1 MNDNGEERGTHHPPL
16 AINDRFYQRLFQF
29 NTNGC
34 LITDTEGVIHQAN
47 PAATTL
53 LNASEALLTGQS
65 LAQFLAED
73 DRPTWPTYLTQLRD
87 NRTTPVKRWEVRV
100 QPAGHPAFTALLAG
114 TAVDDG
120 DGHLAGLLWELQN
133 LTPRRPLEQELHESR
148 RRLQALFDHAQD
160 SILLA
165 NDDARYVDVNPAAC
179 ALLGYSREELLAFD
193 LWRLT
198 PAVNR
203 DAARQQWQAFL
214 AAGRLTGEY
223 RLQRKDG
230 VIIVV
235 NFRAMAHIVP
245 GLHLSVLRD
254 ITGRK
259 QAEQEILHQRDRAR
273 ALADISDIF
282 AKSGLDM
289 PDVWQQIV
297 QRTVE
302 LIGDTCVLTLLSDDE
317 QWLIPCAFY
326 NPDPAVLDYM
336 AGLLTAQPSRVD
348 AGLPGRVVR
357 TGQPLLIPEVA
368 VESISPAME
377 AKNRP
382 FMEKI
387 GIYSLLIVPLR
398 VPDRIIGTLG
408 LSRDR
413 PGAPYTADHQLFL
426 QQIADRAAL
435 FVENARLFGE
445 VKHQTDHLRALARR
459 LAETQEIERQAL
471 ARELHDQVG
480 QNLTGLDLN
489 LNIIQ
494 AQLAA
499 VPAPTRDRIQ
509 GRLADSMALVEDM
522 AERVRDL
529 MSELLPSVLDDFGLI
544 AALKWYGQ
552 RFASRVD
559 FAITVRGQEPVPRL
573 AAPIEYALFRITQE
587 ALTNVAKHAQ
597 ASAVTLTIDTYN
609 GFVRLVIADDGC
621 GFKPL
626 GRSRVS
632 NRQGWGLPTMAE
644 RAEAVGCRYRIESEP
659 GQGTRVVV
667 EAPQL
672 TE

>member
-1 MNDNGEERGTHHPPL
+1 MNDNGEERGTHHTIQ
-16 AINDRFYQRLFQF
+16 AMSDRFYRRLFQF

-34 LITDTEGVIHQAN
+34 LITDTEGVIQQIN
-47 PAATTL
+47 PAAMTL
-53 LNASEALLTGQS
+53 LNESEDSLTGQS
-65 LAQFLAED
+65 LVRFIAGD
-73 DRPTWPTYLTQLRD
+73 DRPTLLTYLTQLRD
-87 NRTTPVKRWEVRV
+87 NGTAPIQSWEVRM
-100 QPAGHPAFTALLAG
+100 QPAEHPAFTALLTG
-114 TAVDDG
+114 TAVEDG
-120 DGHLAGLLWELQN
+120 DGRLAGLLWELQDI
-133 LTPRRPLEQELHESR
+133 TARKQLEQDRHECR
-148 RRLQALFDHAQD
+148 RRIQALFDHAQD

-165 NDDARYVDVNPAAC
+165 DDEARYVDVNPAAC
-179 ALLGYSREELLAFD
+179 ALLGYSREEFLTLD

-203 DAARQQWQAFL
+203 DAGQQQWQAFL

-230 VIIVV
+230 TTIVV
-235 NFRAMAHIVP
+235 DYRAMAHIVP

-254 ITGRK
+254 ITDRK
-259 QAEQEILHQRDRAR
+259 QAEQEMLHQRDRAR

-282 AKSGLDM
+282 AKSGLDT

-297 QRTVE
+297 RRTAE

-326 NPDPAVLDYM
+326 NPDPMVLDYIT
-336 AGLLTAQPSRVD
+336 GLLTSQPSRVD
-348 AGLPGRVVR
+348 AALPGRVVR
-357 TGQPLLIPEVA
+357 TGRPLLIPEVA
-368 VESISPAME
+368 VETMATSVE

-382 FMEKI
+382 FVEKV
-387 GIYSLLIVPLR
+387 GIHSLLIVPLR

-445 VKHQTDHLRALARR
+445 VKQQTDHLRALARR

-499 VPAPTRDRIQ
+499 VSAPTRDLIQ

-529 MSELLPSVLDDFGLI
+529 MSELSPSVLDDFGLI
-544 AALKWYGQ
+544 AALTWYGQ

-559 FAITVRGQEPVPRL
+559 FAITVSGQEPTPRL
-573 AAPIEYALFRITQE
+573 AAPMEYALFRITQE

-597 ASAVTLTIDTYN
+597 ASAVTLTIDTNN
-609 GFVRLVIADDGC
+609 GFVRLVIADDGR
-621 GFKPL
+621 GFKPV
-626 GRSRVS
+626 GRSQAP
-632 NRQGWGLPTMAE
+632 NRRGWGLPTMAE
-644 RAEAVGCRYRIESEP
+644 RAEAVGGRYRIESEP
-659 GQGTRVVV
+659 GHGTRVVV
-667 EAPQL
+667 EVPQL
-672 TE
+672 VE